1 MSGIVAK
8 GVVVS
13 GQASGD
19 VTITGSQISG
29 NVVNLSANA
38 NVKSNTDNVV
48 NPNDETKPNNTII
61 GGNGGSGS
69 GSNGSP
75 TSTVTVKFYNGSS
88 LYKSVSVTKNTYLSS
103 AKRPADPTMDGK
115 EFVGWYLSKEQADK
129 ADTISPFNFDTTKI
143 TKKQ

>member
-1 MSGIVAK
+1 M
-8 GVVVS
+8 
-13 GQASGD
+13 
-19 VTITGSQISG
+19 
-29 NVVNLSANA
+29 
-38 NVKSNTDNVV
+38 
-48 NPNDETKPNNTII
+48 ETKPNNTII

-115 EFVGWYLSKEQADK
+115 EFVGWYMSKEQADK

-143 TKKQ
+143 TKQ

>member
-1 MSGIVAK
+1 MKTVQSVLKTISRAEFVKIIDNMIKLYITEAGTYGPEYVGGLIIIKTGGVTLSGIVAK

-75 TSTVTVKFYNGSS
+75 TSTVTVKV
-88 LYKSVSVTKNTYLSS
+88 L
-103 AKRPADPTMDGK
+103 
-115 EFVGWYLSKEQADK
+115 
-129 ADTISPFNFDTTKI
+129 
-143 TKKQ
+143 